1 MGSDPKG
8 RVHSVVATPAS
19 VHDAK
24 AMEACLD
31 GQEKAIYGDKTYAD
45 ERRRQRAEEEGVQW
59 RVHRKANRG
68 RRLNCADRSYYR
80 KNDRARARVE
90 HS

>member
-24 AMEACLD
+24 A
-31 GQEKAIYGDKTYAD
+31 IYRDKTYAD